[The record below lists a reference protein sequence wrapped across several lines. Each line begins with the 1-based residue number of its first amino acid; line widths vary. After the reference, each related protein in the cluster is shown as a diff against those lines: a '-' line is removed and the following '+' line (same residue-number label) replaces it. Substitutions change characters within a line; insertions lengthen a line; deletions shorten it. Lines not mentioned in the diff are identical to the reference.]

1 MKCFLMT
8 TVLSIII
15 LVIHGQESL
24 PNSQE
29 NPKQERNKKY
39 NSLFKKEKS
48 IVNNSIYRFP
58 KKSFRFETPS
68 IKNQKTIK
76 HQLDSIVVKE
86 WNVISNQWVYISRE
100 NYDYDEIGNML
111 LSLTQDYN
119 YNQWQNIW
127 KGKYTYDTNNNMTSI
142 IYFDWN
148 NSTFQWQEGYKEEFI
163 YNSFGNVSSY
173 YGYDWESLTNQWSND
188 KKNVVNF
195 DNSGNQILDTRY
207 NWDEGNNQWIIMK
220 KYEYGYNENDN
231 LSTCILFSFSEVLNN
246 WTAYWKDTY
255 TYSNDNMVKDS
266 AFSWD
271 LNINDW
277 RLSTIYEYEYDI
289 DNNLIQRIM
298 IDVIFGQNYYEYK
311 NVFVYESSIP
321 NSSLIIPWWW
331 YNDYWWWW
339 DGQWSPNIFNS
350 MLTEFTEFEFN
361 NDEWELSEKGF
372 CYYSE
377 VNSQGIELQQITDI
391 NLFPNPAIDF
401 IKISWKTNH
410 SKLRFQI
417 YNLFGHL
424 VLDKP
429 ITNNETVSIIDLSSG
444 LYIFKLTENN
454 QLLGNGKIYIK

>member
-163 YNSFGNVSSY
+163 YNSFGNVS
-173 YGYDWESLTNQWSND
+173 
-188 KKNVVNF
+188 
-195 DNSGNQILDTRY
+195 
-207 NWDEGNNQWIIMK
+207 
-220 KYEYGYNENDN
+220 
-231 LSTCILFSFSEVLNN
+231 
-246 WTAYWKDTY
+246 
-255 TYSNDNMVKDS
+255 
-266 AFSWD
+266 
-271 LNINDW
+271 
-277 RLSTIYEYEYDI
+277 
-289 DNNLIQRIM
+289 
-298 IDVIFGQNYYEYK
+298 
-311 NVFVYESSIP
+311 
-321 NSSLIIPWWW
+321 
-331 YNDYWWWW
+331 
-339 DGQWSPNIFNS
+339 
-350 MLTEFTEFEFN
+350 
-361 NDEWELSEKGF
+361 
-372 CYYSE
+372 
-377 VNSQGIELQQITDI
+377 
-391 NLFPNPAIDF
+391 
-401 IKISWKTNH
+401 
-410 SKLRFQI
+410 
-417 YNLFGHL
+417 
-424 VLDKP
+424 
-429 ITNNETVSIIDLSSG
+429 
-444 LYIFKLTENN
+444 
-454 QLLGNGKIYIK
+454 